1 MKNDASLVIE
11 RGLKVLANERR
22 EAILRA
28 VERQGSITVK
38 ALAEEMGV
46 SAVTLRQDV
55 RELAGQGLLNRV
67 HGGATVL
74 NRPHGGAAAPAPD
87 APAPAP
93 TDAPAPVPA
102 SAAAPVP
109 AGEKYSVGL
118 VVPPGGYYY
127 AEVIR
132 GVQNAARARGVRVV
146 LTVSG
151 ESLAENQEQVRQ
163 LVAGGI
169 DSLLLMLHPGLR
181 PLDEA
186 EQWLSTLEVPA
197 VLVERRAGIR
207 AGRLEQVASDHAYGA
222 ALAVRHL
229 AGLGH
234 DKVALVAR
242 IESPNTALLS
252 AGHAEAVKAMGL
264 TPGPEFLISTTGDAA
279 PADARFEE
287 VVRAVESGEVRAALV
302 HNDIDA
308 IALVGILRARGRRVP
323 EDLALVTYDDEVAEL
338 SDVPLTAVAPPK
350 QAVGAWALDLAV
362 RRLSDPATPLAE
374 ILLRPE
380 LRVRASCGAD
390 RRSDA

>member
-1 MKNDASLVIE
+1 M
-11 RGLKVLANERR
+11 LAEERR

-38 ALAEEMGV
+38 ELAAEMGV

-55 RELAGQGLLNRV
+55 RELAGRGRLTRV
-67 HGGATVL
+67 HGGARAL
-74 NRPHGGAAAPAPD
+74 APAEPP
-87 APAPAP
+87 ATTAATASTAGPAPA
-93 TDAPAPVPA
+93 
-102 SAAAPVP
+102 
-109 AGEKYSVGL
+109 GERHAVGL

-132 GVQNAARARGVRVV
+132 GVQNAARPLGVRVV
-146 LTVSG
+146 LAVSG

-163 LVAGGI
+163 LLAGGV
-169 DSLLLMLHPGLR
+169 DSLLLMLHSGLR

-186 EQWLSTLEVPA
+186 EEWLSGLDTPA
-197 VLVERRAGIR
+197 VLVERRVGLR
-207 AGRLEQVASDHAYGA
+207 AGQLEQVASDHAYGA

-242 IESPNTALLS
+242 VESPNTPLLS
-252 AGHAEAVKAMGL
+252 AGYADAVAAIGL
-264 TPGPEFLISTTGDAA
+264 TPWPEYLIDTSGDATA
-279 PADARFEE
+279 ADARFEE
-287 VVRAVESGEVRAALV
+287 VVRAVEAGEVKAALV

-308 IALVGILRARGRRVP
+308 IALVGILRARGLRVP

-350 QAVGAWALDLAV
+350 QAVGAWALDLAL
-362 RRLSDPATPLAE
+362 RRRADPSAPLAE
-374 ILLRPE
+374 ILLRPQ

-390 RRSDA
+390 RQAGA

>member
-1 MKNDASLVIE
+1 M
-11 RGLKVLANERR
+11 LADERR
-22 EAILRA
+22 QAILRA
-28 VERQGSITVK
+28 VEREGSITVK
-38 ALAEEMGV
+38 ELAAEMGV

-55 RELAGQGLLNRV
+55 RELANRGLLSRV
-67 HGGATVL
+67 HGGARALV
-74 NRPHGGAAAPAPD
+74 PAAAVSA
-87 APAPAP
+87 AE
-93 TDAPAPVPA
+93 APV
-102 SAAAPVP
+102 AAPP
-109 AGEKYSVGL
+109 AAKERYVVGL

-132 GVQNAARARGVRVV
+132 GVQDAARSRGVRVV
-146 LTVSG
+146 LAVSG
-151 ESLAENQEQVRQ
+151 ESLAENQEQVRH
-163 LVAGGI
+163 LMAGGI
-169 DSLLLMLHPGLR
+169 HSLLLMLHPGLR

-186 EQWLSTLEVPA
+186 EQWLSGLEVPA
-197 VLVERRAGIR
+197 VLVERRAGLR

-229 AGLGH
+229 AGLGYG
-234 DKVALVAR
+234 KVALVAR
-242 IESPNTALLS
+242 AESPNTALLS
-252 AGHAEAVKAMGL
+252 AGYAEAVEVMGL
-264 TPGPEFLISTTGDAA
+264 TPGPEYRINTSGDAA

-287 VVRAVESGEVRAALV
+287 VVQAVEAGEVRAALV

-308 IALVGILRARGRRVP
+308 IALVGILRARGLRVP

-338 SDVPLTAVAPPK
+338 SEVPLTAVAPPK

-390 RRSDA
+390 RGTDT

>member
-1 MKNDASLVIE
+1 M
-11 RGLKVLANERR
+11 LADERR
-22 EAILRA
+22 QAILRA
-28 VERQGSITVK
+28 VEREGSITVK
-38 ALAEEMGV
+38 DLAAEMGV

-55 RELAGQGLLNRV
+55 RELAGRGLLARV
-67 HGGATVL
+67 HGGARAL
-74 NRPHGGAAAPAPD
+74 APAAETPAAD
-87 APAPAP
+87 RPAPAAVPSP
-93 TDAPAPVPA
+93 T
-102 SAAAPVP
+102 SAA
-109 AGEKYSVGL
+109 GEAYVIGL

-132 GVQNAARARGVRVV
+132 GVQDAARALGVRVV
-146 LTVSG
+146 LAVSG

-163 LVAGGI
+163 LTAGGI
-169 DSLLLMLHPGLR
+169 DGLLLMLHPGLS

-186 EQWLSTLEVPA
+186 EQWLSTLGVPA
-197 VLVERRAGIR
+197 VLVERRVGPG
-207 AGRLEQVASDHAYGA
+207 AGRLEQVTSDHAYGA

-242 IESPNTALLS
+242 VESPNTPLLS
-252 AGHAEAVKAMGL
+252 AGWAEAVQAMDL
-264 TPGPEFLISTTGDAA
+264 APGPEYLISTADDAA
-279 PADARFEE
+279 PADARFEK
-287 VVRAVESGEVRAALV
+287 VVRAVEEGEVRAALV

-308 IALVGILRARGRRVP
+308 IALVGILRARGLRVP

-338 SDVPLTAVAPPK
+338 SEVPLTAVAPPK

-362 RRLSDPATPLAE
+362 RRLSAPAMPLAE

-390 RRSDA
+390 RGATA

>member
-1 MKNDASLVIE
+1 M
-11 RGLKVLANERR
+11 LANERR

-55 RELAGQGLLNRV
+55 RELAGQGLLSRVHGGATALNRV
-67 HGGATVL
+67 HGGAT
-74 NRPHGGAAAPAPD
+74 APAPD

-93 TDAPAPVPA
+93 ANAPAPGHA
-102 SAAAPVP
+102 SAPVPVP

-151 ESLAENQEQVRQ
+151 ESLAENREQVRQ

-197 VLVERRAGIR
+197 VLVERRAGIQ

-234 DKVALVAR
+234 DKVAFVAR
-242 IESPNTALLS
+242 IESPNTTLLS
-252 AGHAEAVKAMGL
+252 AGHAQAVKAMGL

-380 LRVRASCGAD
+380 LRVRASCGAG
-390 RRSDA
+390 RSDA

>member
-1 MKNDASLVIE
+1 MKHLDSLDIE
-11 RGLKVLANERR
+11 RGPKVLANERR

-38 ALAEEMGV
+38 ALADEMGV

-67 HGGATVL
+67 HGGATALASDV
-74 NRPHGGAAAPAPD
+74 
-87 APAPAP
+87 
-93 TDAPAPVPA
+93 PAPVPA
-102 SAAAPVP
+102 EASAPVPVP
-109 AGEKYSVGL
+109 AGEKYAVGL

-146 LTVSG
+146 LAVSG
-151 ESLAENQEQVRQ
+151 ESLAENREQVRQ
-163 LVAGGI
+163 LVAGGV

-197 VLVERRAGIR
+197 VLVERRAGIQ

-242 IESPNTALLS
+242 IESPNTALLG

-279 PADARFEE
+279 PSDARFEE

-323 EDLALVTYDDEVAEL
+323 EDLAVVTYDDEVAEL

-390 RRSDA
+390 HRTDA

>member
-1 MKNDASLVIE
+1 M
-11 RGLKVLANERR
+11 LANERR

-67 HGGATVL
+67 HGGATAL
-74 NRPHGGAAAPAPD
+74 APD

-93 TDAPAPVPA
+93 AEASAPV
-102 SAAAPVP
+102 PVP
-109 AGEKYSVGL
+109 AGEKYAVGL

-264 TPGPEFLISTTGDAA
+264 APGPEFLISTTGDAA

-287 VVRAVESGEVRAALV
+287 VVRAVESGQVRAALV

>member
-1 MKNDASLVIE
+1 M
-11 RGLKVLANERR
+11 LANERR

>member
-1 MKNDASLVIE
+1 MKNDPSLVIE

-67 HGGATVL
+67 HGGATAL
-74 NRPHGGAAAPAPD
+74 APD
-87 APAPAP
+87 AS
-93 TDAPAPVPA
+93 APVPA
-102 SAAAPVP
+102 EASAPVPVP
-109 AGEKYSVGL
+109 AGEKYAVGL

-151 ESLAENQEQVRQ
+151 ESLAENQEQVRR

-181 PLDEA
+181 PLEEA

-197 VLVERRAGIR
+197 VLVERRAGIQ

-308 IALVGILRARGRRVP
+308 IALVGILRARGLRVP
-323 EDLALVTYDDEVAEL
+323 EDLAVVTYDDEVAEL

>member
-1 MKNDASLVIE
+1 M
-11 RGLKVLANERR
+11 LADERR

-38 ALAEEMGV
+38 DLAAEMGV

-55 RELAGQGLLNRV
+55 RELAGRGLLTRV
-67 HGGATVL
+67 HGGARAL
-74 NRPHGGAAAPAPD
+74 APAE
-87 APAPAP
+87 PAPA
-93 TDAPAPVPA
+93 DASAPAVQPA
-102 SAAAPVP
+102 TEQYAI
-109 AGEKYSVGL
+109 GL

-132 GVQNAARARGVRVV
+132 GVQNAARSRGVRVV
-146 LTVSG
+146 LAVSG
-151 ESLAENQEQVRQ
+151 ESLSENQEQVRQ
-163 LVAGGI
+163 LMAGGI

-181 PLDEA
+181 PVDEA
-186 EQWLSTLEVPA
+186 EEWLSSLEVPA

-242 IESPNTALLS
+242 AESPNTALLS
-252 AGHAEAVKAMGL
+252 VGYAHAVEAMGL
-264 TPGPEFLISTTGDAA
+264 TPGPEYRITTSGDAA

-287 VVRAVESGEVRAALV
+287 VVRAVEAGEFRAALV

-308 IALVGILRARGRRVP
+308 IALVGILRARGVRVP

-338 SDVPLTAVAPPK
+338 SEVPLTAVAPPK

-362 RRLSDPATPLAE
+362 RRLSDPSTPLAE

-390 RRSDA
+390 RRGNA

>member
-1 MKNDASLVIE
+1 M
-11 RGLKVLANERR
+11 LADERR

-38 ALAEEMGV
+38 ELAAEMGV

-55 RELAGQGLLNRV
+55 RELAGRGLLTRV
-67 HGGATVL
+67 HGGARALASADTS
-74 NRPHGGAAAPAPD
+74 PAE
-87 APAPAP
+87 APAPAVP
-93 TDAPAPVPA
+93 PAA
-102 SAAAPVP
+102 ERYA
-109 AGEKYSVGL
+109 VGL

-132 GVQNAARARGVRVV
+132 GVQNAARSRGVRVV
-146 LTVSG
+146 LAVSG
-151 ESLAENQEQVRQ
+151 ESLSENQEQVRQ
-163 LVAGGI
+163 LMAGGI

-181 PLDEA
+181 PVDEA
-186 EQWLSTLEVPA
+186 EQWLSSLEVPA
-197 VLVERRAGIR
+197 ILVERRAGIR

-234 DKVALVAR
+234 DRVALVAR
-242 IESPNTALLS
+242 AESPNTALLS
-252 AGHAEAVKAMGL
+252 AGYADAVAAMGL
-264 TPGPEFLISTTGDAA
+264 TPGPEYRISTTGDAA
-279 PADARFEE
+279 PADARFED
-287 VVRAVESGEVRAALV
+287 VVRAVEAGEFRAALV

-308 IALVGILRARGRRVP
+308 IALVGILRARGVRVP

-350 QAVGAWALDLAV
+350 QAVGSWALDLAV
-362 RRLSDPATPLAE
+362 RRLSDPSTPLAE

-390 RRSDA
+390 RRADA

>member
-1 MKNDASLVIE
+1 M
-11 RGLKVLANERR
+11 LADERR

-28 VERQGSITVK
+28 VEHQGSITVK

-55 RELAGQGLLNRV
+55 RELAGRGLLTRV
-67 HGGATVL
+67 HGGARAL
-74 NRPHGGAAAPAPD
+74 AAAHPAPSEAPAPG
-87 APAPAP
+87 PPP
-93 TDAPAPVPA
+93 TAETYA
-102 SAAAPVP
+102 
-109 AGEKYSVGL
+109 VGL

-132 GVQNAARARGVRVV
+132 GVQNAARSRGVRIV
-146 LTVSG
+146 LAVSG
-151 ESLAENQEQVRQ
+151 ESLAENREQVRQ
-163 LVAGGI
+163 LMADGI

-229 AGLGH
+229 AGLGY
-234 DKVALVAR
+234 DRVALVAR
-242 IESPNTALLS
+242 VESPNTALLS
-252 AGHAEAVKAMGL
+252 AGYADAVAAMGL
-264 TPGPEFLISTTGDAA
+264 RPGPEYRIVTHGDAA
-279 PADARFEE
+279 PADARFDE

-308 IALVGILRARGRRVP
+308 IALVGLLRARGLRVP

-338 SDVPLTAVAPPK
+338 SEVPLTAVAPPK

-380 LRVRASCGAD
+380 LRVRASCGAE
-390 RRSDA
+390 RRAGV

>member
-1 MKNDASLVIE
+1 M
-11 RGLKVLANERR
+11 LADERR

-38 ALAEEMGV
+38 GLAEELGV

-55 RELAGQGLLNRV
+55 RELAGRGLLTRV
-67 HGGATVL
+67 HGGARAL
-74 NRPHGGAAAPAPD
+74 ASADPAL
-87 APAPAP
+87 ASA
-93 TDAPAPVPA
+93 PA
-102 SAAAPVP
+102 SASAETSVTAPPPV
-109 AGEKYSVGL
+109 GERFVVGL

-132 GVQNAARARGVRVV
+132 GVQNAARALGVRVV
-146 LTVSG
+146 LAVSG
-151 ESLAENQEQVRQ
+151 ESLSENQEQVRQ
-163 LVAGGI
+163 LVAGGV
-169 DSLLLMLHPGLR
+169 DGLLLMLHPGLR

-229 AGLGH
+229 AGLGYE
-234 DKVALVAR
+234 KVAFVAR
-242 IESPNTALLS
+242 VESPNTALLS
-252 AGHAEAVKAMGL
+252 AGYADAMKAMGL
-264 TPGPEFLISTTGDAA
+264 SPGPEYRIVTAGDTA
-279 PADARFEE
+279 PGDARFDE
-287 VVRAVESGEVRAALV
+287 VVRAVEAGEIRAALV

-308 IALVGILRARGRRVP
+308 IALVGILRARGLRVP

-338 SDVPLTAVAPPK
+338 SEVPLTAVAPPK
-350 QAVGAWALDLAV
+350 QAVGSWALDLAV
-362 RRLSDPATPLAE
+362 RRLSDPATPLTE

-380 LRVRASCGAD
+380 LRVRASCGAP
-390 RRSDA
+390 RQAGA